1 MLQLNELKLVSASN
15 IIRLRTGAGL
25 TQAELGAKLNYSDK
39 TISKWERGEAIPDAF
54 VLTELAEM
62 FGVTVDYLL
71 TSHDAWEAPQEEEP
85 EKKPEPES
93 TEITYSVEVMMA
105 LIFLS
110 IWTAALLAFVVLWL
124 AAGIIWLRIFAIALP
139 VSLLVLL
146 ILMSVF
152 KKTKSLQYVIAAFVF
167 SIFVMLYFLIP
178 DYKPWQL
185 FLISVPAVAIVFL
198 ACNMQKKP
206 QMTKKNEES
215 ET

>member
-206 QMTKKNEES
+206 QKTKKNEES